1 MSKCCARAV
10 LHAAV
15 FLGALCGFGLP
26 QVGQAQTP
34 ALITVDE
41 YGNGSLFIIGPFN
54 MPGTVQADPGPGG
67 ATNALTYNL
76 QGPPGLIAG
85 DLLITDICVT
95 CISEVIRF
103 NPAGTGSPGY
113 AASLVFYSTDALGS
127 LADTVPTALYTN
139 AATAMEGANG
149 VTFYTPL
156 ATQPGFVPGF
166 AVEYQIISAAAAVP
180 GPIAGAGLPGLIFA
194 GGGLLGWWRRKR
206 KGDAAIAAA

>member
-1 MSKCCARAV
+1 MSKRCARAA

-15 FLGALCGFGLP
+15 LLGALCGFGLP
-26 QVGQAQTP
+26 QVGQAQTANP
-34 ALITVDE
+34 LITVDE
-41 YGNGSLFIIGPFN
+41 YGNGSIHFPGSLPTP
-54 MPGTVQADPGPGG
+54 MPGTVRADPGPGG

-76 QGPPGLIAG
+76 LGPPGLIAG

-95 CISEVIRF
+95 CTSEVIRF

-113 AASLVFYSTDALGS
+113 PASLVFYSNDANGS

-139 AATAMEGANG
+139 TAIATEGANG

-180 GPIAGAGLPGLIFA
+180 GPVAGAGLPGLIVA
-194 GGGLLGWWRRKR
+194 SSGLLGLWRRKR
-206 KGDAAIAAA
+206 KAKATA

>member
-1 MSKCCARAV
+1 
-10 LHAAV
+10 
-15 FLGALCGFGLP
+15 LP
-26 QVGQAQTP
+26 QVGQAQTANP
-34 ALITVDE
+34 LITVDE
-41 YGNGSLFIIGPFN
+41 YGNGSIVFPDGATFST
-54 MPGTVQADPGPGG
+54 PGTIQADPGPGG
-67 ATNALTYNL
+67 ATNALTYSL

-139 AATAMEGANG
+139 AATAIEGANG
-149 VTFYTPL
+149 VAFYTPL
-156 ATQPGFVPGF
+156 PNQPGYISGF
-166 AVEYQIISAAAAVP
+166 AVQYEIISASPVP
-180 GPIAGAGLPGLIFA
+180 APMAGAGLPGLIFA

-206 KGDAAIAAA
+206 KGVAAT

>member
-1 MSKCCARAV
+1 MSKRCARAA

-15 FLGALCGFGLP
+15 LLGALCGFGLP
-26 QVGQAQTP
+26 HVGQAQTANP
-34 ALITVDE
+34 LITVDE
-41 YGNGSLFIIGPFN
+41 YGNGSIVFPDGGTFST
-54 MPGTVQADPGPGG
+54 PGTIQADPGPGG
-67 ATNALTYNL
+67 ATNALTYSL

-139 AATAMEGANG
+139 AATAIEGANG
-149 VTFYTPL
+149 VAFYTPL
-156 ATQPGFVPGF
+156 PNQPGYISGF
-166 AVEYQIISAAAAVP
+166 AVQYEIISASPVP
-180 GPIAGAGLPGLIFA
+180 APMAGAGLPGLIFA
-194 GGGLLGWWRRKR
+194 GGGLLGWWRRQR
-206 KGDAAIAAA
+206 KAKAAA